1 MSLAR
6 LLLLLLTFVFLVG
19 SAEAKAPRPH
29 VVFLLADD
37 LGWGDVGFHGGEIAT
52 PQIDALAREGARLE
66 QLYAQPLCTPTRAAL
81 LTGRYPTRYGLQRG
95 VVRPWARYGLPLDE
109 RLLSQA
115 LAEVGYATA
124 ITGKW
129 HLGHFARAYLPTRR
143 GFERQYGPYNGAIDS
158 YTHERDGGLDW
169 HRDDAA
175 LREPGHATDLIARE
189 AARII
194 AAHDPKRPLV
204 LYVPF
209 TAVHAPYQADA
220 RHAEPYAHFPA
231 ERRRYAGMLA
241 ALDEAIGRILAALEA
256 KGLRDDTLIVFC
268 SDNGGPAP
276 GVITSNGPLRGGK
289 GTFYEGGVR
298 VPAIAVWKGRIE
310 PGRVVASPLHMVDWY
325 PTLLGLAGASLEQP
339 HPLDGRDA
347 WPAISR
353 GAPSPHEE
361 ILLGVVKGGGAI
373 RVGDWKLIVDGG
385 GDRVELFDLAAD
397 PAEKTN
403 LAVQEPARVK
413 AMRLRL
419 DAHARTAAPSRQA
432 PKPPGFVA
440 PAVWGE
446 PS

>member
-1 MSLAR
+1 
-6 LLLLLLTFVFLVG
+6 
-19 SAEAKAPRPH
+19 
-29 VVFLLADD
+29 
-37 LGWGDVGFHGGEIAT
+37 
-52 PQIDALAREGARLE
+52 
-66 QLYAQPLCTPTRAAL
+66 
-81 LTGRYPTRYGLQRG
+81 
-95 VVRPWARYGLPLDE
+95 
-109 RLLSQA
+109 
-115 LAEVGYATA
+115 
-124 ITGKW
+124 
-129 HLGHFARAYLPTRR
+129 
-143 GFERQYGPYNGAIDS
+143 
-158 YTHERDGGLDW
+158 
-169 HRDDAA
+169 
-175 LREPGHATDLIARE
+175 
-189 AARII
+189 
-194 AAHDPKRPLV
+194 
-204 LYVPF
+204 
-209 TAVHAPYQADA
+209 
-220 RHAEPYAHFPA
+220 
-231 ERRRYAGMLA
+231 
-241 ALDEAIGRILAALEA
+241 
-256 KGLRDDTLIVFC
+256 
-268 SDNGGPAP
+268 
-276 GVITSNGPLRGGK
+276 VITSNGPLRGGK